1 MENKYYVYV
10 WIREDNNSVF
20 YVGKGSG
27 KRAMNKTVRKEH
39 FKRIVNKIPCHYEI
53 IKDKLTESEAYELEK
68 ETIKYYLDLGYG
80 IDIKG
85 YERTSEFYLVNSTL
99 GGDGTNGYKWE
110 DGSRI
115 GEKNNFYGKHHTEET
130 KELLRQYHLGTKASE
145 ETKQKLS
152 DMRKGEGN
160 NMYGKRGELSPIYGT
175 HRTEEEKMKQREALG
190 TEVYCIELRKRFP
203 SLSYAAKYMKENY
216 GLKVNKDTIKA
227 NCLGKTKKDWY
238 GEIEIN
244 GVMTKLHWTFEKI
257 NTYND

>member
-20 YVGKGSG
+20 YVGKGCG
-27 KRAMNKTVRKEH
+27 RRASNKTVRKEH

-53 IKDKLTESEAYELEK
+53 IKDGLTESDAYKLEK
-68 ETIKYYLDLGYG
+68 QTIKYYLDLGYG

-110 DGSRI
+110 EGSRT
-115 GEKNNFYGKHHTEET
+115 GEKNSFYGKKHTDET
-130 KELLRQYHLGTKASE
+130 KETIRQTRLGTKASN
-145 ETKQKLS
+145 ETRQKLS
-152 DMRKGEGN
+152 DMRKGEKN

-190 TEVYCIELRKRFP
+190 TPVYCIELQKCFP
-203 SLSYAAKYMKENY
+203 SLGYAELYMKETYNIK
-216 GLKVNKDTIKA
+216 LNRKTIQA
-227 NCLGKTKKDWY
+227 NCLGKSRKDWY